1 MPHEINDQLKDDFD
15 KRLSE
20 ANTEREAEW
29 EKVKKLYP
37 INPHDTPEKQHDMWV
52 KQQAAMLDP

>member
-1 MPHEINDQLKDDFD
+1 MPHEINDQLRDDFD
-15 KRLSE
+15 KGLSE

-29 EKVKKLYP
+29 EAVKKKYP
-37 INPHDTPEKQHDMWV
+37 INPNDPPEKQHEMWV